1 MQVSGKPLFGMV
13 SACCST
19 RHFFGWD
26 SVQER
31 CPTSTCNVGS
41 CVSVRTT
48 WCDSTTPCGPR
59 HRGTFALFGEGMLPA
74 SASQRFWRFLSSC
87 RAMSFWTW
95 WAHISTRSTS
105 FRKHSPSTTLGFPW
119 KFTLN
124 PHGEPPWGRWSNRL
138 DLVVFRASPAQD
150 LPKGLDLACRK
161 WLRPSPDH
169 LRKILLVYTICS
181 ICVQVYR
188 YT

>member
-1 MQVSGKPLFGMV
+1 MQVSGKPVFGMV

-41 CVSVRTT
+41 CVSVGTT

-59 HRGTFALFGEGMLPA
+59 HRGKFALFGEGMLPA

-105 FRKHSPSTTLGFPW
+105 FRKHSPSTFGFSM
-119 KFTLN
+119 KVYT
-124 PHGEPPWGRWSNRL
+124 EPPWGRWSTAWFGGVQGITGSTRSSQTPWFGL
-138 DLVVFRASPAQD
+138 PEMASPFT
-150 LPKGLDLACRK
+150 
-161 WLRPSPDH
+161 WPSAKNSAS
-169 LRKILLVYTICS
+169 LYYL
-181 ICVQVYR
+181 
-188 YT
+188 